1 MIRRAVDDVLV
12 SVHILGGDAT
22 GESVDGKLRK
32 AVAAAAAA
40 TGTRTDKG
48 DGSKQLL
55 LSVFAIVGIGRMRR
69 MTVGRRLRLC

>member
-32 AVAAAAAA
+32 VVAAAA

-55 LSVFAIVGIGRMRR
+55 LSVFAIVGIGRIRR